1 MMTRRERKN
10 FGPRFQQAQE
20 RFLFDR
26 GERPTIIVKQ
36 VNPNQ
41 EIRLALIGGLFVLL
55 AAYITKK

>member
-1 MMTRRERKN
+1 MTRRERKN

-36 VNPNQ
+36 VNPSQ
-41 EIRLALIGGLFVLL
+41 EIRLAIIGGLFVLL
-55 AAYITKK
+55 AAYITKN

>member
-1 MMTRRERKN
+1 MTRRERKN